1 MSKCPYSELLG
12 KVGEG
17 VHSYRIF
24 DLAIIDILLTIVFSV
39 IIRDMYFKKT
49 EYYKVIFWMFIL
61 GIVLHR
67 IFCVRTTIDKFLF
80 PK

>member
-39 IIRDMYFKKT
+39 IIRDIYFKKT

>member
-39 IIRDMYFKKT
+39 IIRDMYFNKT
-49 EYYKVIFWMFIL
+49 EYYKVIFWM
-61 GIVLHR
+61 
-67 IFCVRTTIDKFLF
+67 LF
-80 PK
+80 